1 MLLASATL
9 LTGCSIGGKE
19 IVLDINTTNSH
30 TVFSVD
36 NMKCDK
42 TEALIYLANYK
53 NLYGTMYDVNLLE
66 TDDASNVE
74 KYIRDVT
81 VDELMRIYCMV
92 SIAKQKKI
100 TLTDKE
106 KSSVSKAAKEYY
118 DSLNEA
124 EKKFTKADLSDIESA
139 YEHYAI
145 AQKLYNSLSKGVDT
159 EVSDE
164 DARVI
169 HIQKIFVKSKE
180 SADAVS
186 QKLLSKEDFAAVAS
200 GSSED
205 SQTELYAA
213 KGTLPQEV
221 EAVAFELGD
230 GETSDMI
237 STDDG
242 YYFIKCISKLDR
254 EKTEQNKVTILQKR
268 QQEQFND
275 DYEHFVKKAGFSLN
289 NDLWDSISIKDEKDV
304 KTSSFFTVYNKY
316 FQTDN

>member
-81 VDELMRIYCMV
+81 VDELTRIYCMV
-92 SIAKQKKI
+92 SIAQQKKI

-164 DARVI
+164 DA
-169 HIQKIFVKSKE
+169 
-180 SADAVS
+180 
-186 QKLLSKEDFAAVAS
+186 
-200 GSSED
+200 
-205 SQTELYAA
+205 T
-213 KGTLPQEV
+213 
-221 EAVAFELGD
+221 
-230 GETSDMI
+230 
-237 STDDG
+237 
-242 YYFIKCISKLDR
+242 R
-254 EKTEQNKVTILQKR
+254 EIMGQL
-268 QQEQFND
+268 
-275 DYEHFVKKAGFSLN
+275 KAGQTIGVVVGPEGGFAPEEIALVDEHATMHRISLGRRI
-289 NDLWDSISIKDEKDV
+289 LRTE
-304 KTSSFFTVYNKY
+304 TAGLAALAMLVYNL
-316 FQTDN
+316 DV

>member
-42 TEALIYLANYK
+42 KEALIYLANYK

-81 VDELMRIYCMV
+81 VDELTRIYCMV

-186 QKLLSKEDFAAVAS
+186 QKLSSKEDF
-200 GSSED
+200 
-205 SQTELYAA
+205 A

-289 NDLWDSISIKDEKDV
+289 DDLWDSISIKDEKDV

-316 FQTDN
+316 FQADN

>member
-81 VDELMRIYCMV
+81 VDELTRIYCMV

-180 SADAVS
+180 SADSVS
-186 QKLLSKEDFAAVAS
+186 QKLFVKGKVFAAVH
-200 GSSED
+200 
-205 SQTELYAA
+205 QAA
-213 KGTLPQEV
+213 VRTARQSCMRQKGTLPQEV
-221 EAVAFELGD
+221 G
-230 GETSDMI
+230 G
-237 STDDG
+237 
-242 YYFIKCISKLDR
+242 C
-254 EKTEQNKVTILQKR
+254 
-268 QQEQFND
+268 
-275 DYEHFVKKAGFSLN
+275 
-289 NDLWDSISIKDEKDV
+289 SI
-304 KTSSFFTVYNKY
+304 
-316 FQTDN
+316 

>member
-1 MLLASATL
+1 M
-9 LTGCSIGGKE
+9 
-19 IVLDINTTNSH
+19 
-30 TVFSVD
+30 
-36 NMKCDK
+36 
-42 TEALIYLANYK
+42 
-53 NLYGTMYDVNLLE
+53 
-66 TDDASNVE
+66 
-74 KYIRDVT
+74 
-81 VDELMRIYCMV
+81 
-92 SIAKQKKI
+92 
-100 TLTDKE
+100 
-106 KSSVSKAAKEYY
+106 
-118 DSLNEA
+118 
-124 EKKFTKADLSDIESA
+124 
-139 YEHYAI
+139 
-145 AQKLYNSLSKGVDT
+145 
-159 EVSDE
+159 SDE

-180 SADAVS
+180 SADSVS

-289 NDLWDSISIKDEKDV
+289 SDLWDSISIKDEKDV

-316 FQTDN
+316 FQADN

>member
-81 VDELMRIYCMV
+81 VDELTRIYCMV

-106 KSSVSKAAKEYY
+106 KSSVTKAAKEYH

-205 SQTELYAA
+205 SQTDLYVA

-242 YYFIKCISKLDR
+242 YYFIRCISKLDR

-289 NDLWDSISIKDEKDV
+289 SDLWDSISIKDEKDV
-304 KTSSFFTVYNKY
+304 KTSSFFTVYDKY
-316 FQTDN
+316 FQEDN

>member
-66 TDDASNVE
+66 TDDALNVE

-81 VDELMRIYCMV
+81 VDELTRIYCMV

-186 QKLLSKEDFAAVAS
+186 QKLSSKDDFAAVAS

-205 SQTELYAA
+205 SQTDLYVA
-213 KGTLPQEV
+213 KGALPQEV

-237 STDDG
+237 ITDDG
-242 YYFIKCISKLDR
+242 YYFIRCISKLDR

-289 NDLWDSISIKDEKDV
+289 NDLWDSISIKSEKDV

-316 FQTDN
+316 FQADN

>member
-81 VDELMRIYCMV
+81 VDELTRIYCMV

-106 KSSVSKAAKEYY
+106 KSSVSKAAKEYH

-124 EKKFTKADLSDIESA
+124 ER
-139 YEHYAI
+139 
-145 AQKLYNSLSKGVDT
+145 NSQRLIYQTLRAHTSIM
-159 EVSDE
+159 
-164 DARVI
+164 RLR
-169 HIQKIFVKSKE
+169 KS
-180 SADAVS
+180 
-186 QKLLSKEDFAAVAS
+186 
-200 GSSED
+200 
-205 SQTELYAA
+205 
-213 KGTLPQEV
+213 
-221 EAVAFELGD
+221 
-230 GETSDMI
+230 
-237 STDDG
+237 
-242 YYFIKCISKLDR
+242 C
-254 EKTEQNKVTILQKR
+254 TILYRRALIQR
-268 QQEQFND
+268 
-275 DYEHFVKKAGFSLN
+275 
-289 NDLWDSISIKDEKDV
+289 
-304 KTSSFFTVYNKY
+304 
-316 FQTDN
+316 

>member
-42 TEALIYLANYK
+42 KEALIYLANYK

-81 VDELMRIYCMV
+81 VDELTRIYCMV

-186 QKLLSKEDFAAVAS
+186 QKLSSKEDFAAVAS

-254 EKTEQNKVTILQKR
+254 
-268 QQEQFND
+268 
-275 DYEHFVKKAGFSLN
+275 
-289 NDLWDSISIKDEKDV
+289 
-304 KTSSFFTVYNKY
+304 
-316 FQTDN
+316 